1 MVCRPVQC
9 WVRAG
14 LWVRPVKTPHF
25 EIYPSQD
32 GYRWR
37 LKASNGRIVATGEAH
52 PRKADAER
60 ATRTVMSTVLAM
72 RSPMTGLVRNSRK
85 VMA

>member
-1 MVCRPVQC
+1 MSRSP
-9 WVRAG
+9 R
-14 LWVRPVKTPHF
+14 F
-25 EIYPSQD
+25 EVYQARD
-32 GYRWR
+32 GWRWR
-37 LKASNGRIVATGEAH
+37 LRAANGRIVATGEAH

-72 RSPMTGLVRNSRK
+72 RFPMTGLVPNSRK

>member
-1 MVCRPVQC
+1 MKRKP
-9 WVRAG
+9 
-14 LWVRPVKTPHF
+14 KF
-25 EIYPSQD
+25 EVYAASD

-60 ATRTVMSTVLAM
+60 ATRTVMSTALAM
-72 RSPMTGLVRNSRK
+72 RFPMTGLVPNSRK

>member
-1 MVCRPVQC
+1 MKRKP
-9 WVRAG
+9 
-14 LWVRPVKTPHF
+14 KF
-25 EIYPSQD
+25 EVYAASD

-60 ATRTVMSTVLAM
+60 ATRTAMATVLAM
-72 RSPMTGLVRNSRK
+72 RFPMTGLVPNSRK

>member
-1 MVCRPVQC
+1 MKHSPAKEVEVD
-9 WVRAG
+9 
-14 LWVRPVKTPHF
+14 L
-25 EIYPSQD
+25 
-32 GYRWR
+32 
-37 LKASNGRIVATGEAH
+37 GEAH

-72 RSPMTGLVRNSRK
+72 RFPMTGLVPNSRK